1 MFPLGGKLNAMA
13 EVEKKN
19 TRIES
24 DNYEIYKTNLIAQIK
39 MSYYSIWL
47 IDRKTE
53 IQRKNISL
61 LNDLVKSIESAYY
74 TNRINQADVLSV
86 QSELAANETQLLILE
101 KQREAELYKMN
112 KLLGRNPDSK
122 NLIVDSEIKLPET
135 ELIQTELEEI
145 LEANNPTIKK
155 MNSMISM
162 NVAMIEANNKEL
174 IPDLMVQAMFMRMPR
189 GMYLTAKSDLS
200 MINPKT
206 ETMYSL
212 MFSINLPFA
221 PWSSNKYKAK
231 EEELYA
237 SIKSI
242 EYEKND
248 MLREM
253 NSELQSVLV
262 KYNTSLELLNLYRGK
277 IIPLYTQ
284 TAESQVIA
292 YQNNRANITTVI
304 DSYRMLLMQEMN
316 LVMAK
321 ADAQMFLAEIE
332 QLSKTEIKEVTK

>member
-262 KYNTSLELLNLYRGK
+262 KYNTSLELLNLDRGK